1 MELYLDTANL
11 EEIKHAVSLGVVS
24 GVTTNPSL
32 VAKEQEGLTREEARL
47 RFHQLIRQ
55 ICRLLPEGNVNAEVL
70 AEEAQG
76 MFKEGKEL
84 ASLAENVVVKIP
96 LTAQGLSAIS
106 LLAEEGIP
114 VNATLVF
121 SVNQALLAAAAGA
134 SYVSPFL
141 GRIDDA
147 GGDGVALVSQIL
159 KAFRNYEIS
168 TSVLAA
174 SIRHPRHVTAV
185 ALEGAHIATVPYR
198 VLMQMI
204 KHPLTEQGLQRFR
217 LDWNKIIRK

>member
-1 MELYLDTANL
+1 LELYLDTANL

-168 TSVLAA
+168 TSVIAA

-204 KHPLTEQGLQRFR
+204 KHPLTEQGLERFR

>member
-168 TSVLAA
+168 TSVIAA

-204 KHPLTEQGLQRFR
+204 KHPLTEQGLERFR